1 MPVMTLL
8 SVIISVA
15 CPTFR
20 IAEFRTKW
28 TTFTGFHPDTGQY
41 QRDAQL
47 HLENP
52 THRLKYLEGVDYAIE
67 NRAQTFD
74 TLLKSTR
81 IDKEYRRTLEEQAK
95 ANELDKKFV
104 ELVKDTQPFT
114 RKGQLIYIGDFAKHG
129 LTESPGYLF
138 HNFILI
144 DAHVPEKLRRFVIDH
159 EIRELFLLKARYGKR
174 AHAIAR
180 RKELAHLTKAGLTD
194 DMLQWLRT
202 NYPKSDWRRFAALK
216 EP

>member
-1 MPVMTLL
+1 MTAPARKPKRFGLIRQTKL
-8 SVIISVA
+8 SRTPI
-15 CPTFR
+15 T
-20 IAEFRTKW
+20 EFRTKW

-104 ELVKDTQPFT
+104 ELVKDT
-114 RKGQLIYIGDFAKHG
+114 
-129 LTESPGYLF
+129 
-138 HNFILI
+138 
-144 DAHVPEKLRRFVIDH
+144 
-159 EIRELFLLKARYGKR
+159 
-174 AHAIAR
+174 
-180 RKELAHLTKAGLTD
+180 
-194 DMLQWLRT
+194 
-202 NYPKSDWRRFAALK
+202 
-216 EP
+216 